1 MNIQLLRTLL
11 DYVEEYEQE
20 NTSEHANITH
30 FADWLSKA
38 TMPKNEI
45 PPIISPQNIDI
56 MLCKWITAMYRYV
69 KAYSKKAFKD
79 TAVGGIDEFVY
90 LMHLFAEGNMSKTTL
105 FEKNIHEKPTGIQII
120 NRLIQQGFI
129 EQTDHAQDK
138 RSKELSITQKGRGAL
153 MEALPPAN
161 SISRLAVGVLT
172 DAEKA
177 QLFQLLKKLD
187 DFHQPIFLDNEIEDT
202 EGVNTILA
210 KISHFKHQK
219 CRRSPY
225 KNIVL
230 ESDGF
235 F

>member
-1 MNIQLLRTLL
+1 MNIHLLRTLL
-11 DYVEEYEQE
+11 DYMEQYEQE
-20 NTSEHANITH
+20 TTREHANIAH

-38 TMPKNEI
+38 TMPKNDV
-45 PPIISPQNIDI
+45 PQIISPQNIDI

-69 KAYSKKAFKD
+69 KVYSRKAFKD

-129 EQTDHAQDK
+129 EQTDYVHDK

-161 SISRLAVGVLT
+161 SISQLAVGVLT
-172 DAEKA
+172 DAEKG

-187 DFHQPIFLDNEIEDT
+187 DFHQPIFLGNEIEDK
-202 EGVNTILA
+202 EGIN
-210 KISHFKHQK
+210 K
-219 CRRSPY
+219 
-225 KNIVL
+225 VL
-230 ESDGF
+230 LRFSN
-235 F
+235 

>member
-1 MNIQLLRTLL
+1 MNIHLLRTLL
-11 DYVEEYEQE
+11 DYMEQYEQE
-20 NTSEHANITH
+20 TTREHANIAH

-38 TMPKNEI
+38 TMPKNDVPEI
-45 PPIISPQNIDI
+45 MSPQNIDI

-69 KAYSKKAFKD
+69 KVYSRKAFKD

-129 EQTDHAQDK
+129 EQTDYVHDK

-161 SISRLAVGVLT
+161 SISQLAVGVLT
-172 DAEKA
+172 DAEKG

-187 DFHQPIFLDNEIEDT
+187 DFHQPIFLSNEIEDK
-202 EGVNTILA
+202 EGIN
-210 KISHFKHQK
+210 K
-219 CRRSPY
+219 
-225 KNIVL
+225 VL
-230 ESDGF
+230 LRFSN
-235 F
+235 

>member
-1 MNIQLLRTLL
+1 MNIHLLRTLL
-11 DYVEEYEQE
+11 DYMEQYEQE
-20 NTSEHANITH
+20 TTREHANIAH

-38 TMPKNEI
+38 TMPKNDVPQI
-45 PPIISPQNIDI
+45 MSPQNIDI

-69 KAYSKKAFKD
+69 KVYSRKAFKD

-129 EQTDHAQDK
+129 EQTDYVHDK

-161 SISRLAVGVLT
+161 SISQLAVGVLT
-172 DAEKA
+172 DAEKG

-187 DFHQPIFLDNEIEDT
+187 
-202 EGVNTILA
+202 
-210 KISHFKHQK
+210 
-219 CRRSPY
+219 
-225 KNIVL
+225 
-230 ESDGF
+230 GF
-235 F
+235 SSAYFFEQ

>member
-1 MNIQLLRTLL
+1 MNIHLLRTLL
-11 DYVEEYEQE
+11 DYMEQYEQE
-20 NTSEHANITH
+20 TTREHANIAH

-38 TMPKNEI
+38 TMPKNDV
-45 PPIISPQNIDI
+45 PQIISPQNIDI

-69 KAYSKKAFKD
+69 KVYSRKAFKD

-129 EQTDHAQDK
+129 EQTDYVHDK

-161 SISRLAVGVLT
+161 SISQLAVGVLT
-172 DAEKA
+172 DAEKG

-187 DFHQPIFLDNEIEDT
+187 DFHQPIFLSNEIEDK
-202 EGVNTILA
+202 EGIN
-210 KISHFKHQK
+210 K
-219 CRRSPY
+219 
-225 KNIVL
+225 VL
-230 ESDGF
+230 LRFSN
-235 F
+235 

>member
-1 MNIQLLRTLL
+1 MNIHLLRTLL
-11 DYVEEYEQE
+11 DYMEQYEQE
-20 NTSEHANITH
+20 TTREHANIAH

-38 TMPKNEI
+38 TMPKNDV
-45 PPIISPQNIDI
+45 PQIISPQNIDI

-69 KAYSKKAFKD
+69 KVYSRKAFKD

-129 EQTDHAQDK
+129 EQTDYVHDK

-161 SISRLAVGVLT
+161 SISQLAVGVLT
-172 DAEKA
+172 DAEKG

-187 DFHQPIFLDNEIEDT
+187 DFHQPIFLSNAIEDK
-202 EGVNTILA
+202 EGIN
-210 KISHFKHQK
+210 K
-219 CRRSPY
+219 
-225 KNIVL
+225 VL
-230 ESDGF
+230 LRFSN
-235 F
+235 